1 MKVLVLGASGMLG
14 HRLLLHFAECGLEV
28 KAALRQDEAAYRRFG
43 IFPAARCFFGIDL
56 GREADLQ
63 RVLEQSQP
71 QAVVNAAGVV
81 KQRDE
86 GKQPL
91 PSLEIN
97 ALLPHRLARLCEPR
111 GVRVVHMSTDCVFS
125 GARGGYRESDPIDV
139 TDLYGLTKYLGE
151 LREGNC
157 LTLRTSILGP
167 ELDRKH
173 GLFEWFLAQQGTV
186 RGFCNAIYT
195 GFSTME
201 MARILEMLLVKF
213 PEARGLYHVSSEPI
227 SKYELLCKIKARA
240 GLATEIVPDDDF
252 RCDRS
257 LDSTRFR
264 GAFGYTPPSWD
275 AMVAE
280 LCVQGRMAPQH
291 V

>member
-14 HRLLLHFAECGLEV
+14 HRLLLHFAERGLEV
-28 KAALRQDEAAYRRFG
+28 KGTLRQDEAAYRRFG
-43 IFPAARCFFGIDL
+43 LFPASRCFFGIDL
-56 GREADLQ
+56 RREGDLQ
-63 RVLEQSQP
+63 RVLEEFRP
-71 QAVVNAAGVV
+71 QAVVNAAGIV
-81 KQRDE
+81 KQREE
-86 GKQPL
+86 GKQAL

-97 ALLPHRLARLCEPR
+97 AVLPHRLAQLCEPLGAR
-111 GVRVVHMSTDCVFS
+111 IVHMSTDCVFS
-125 GARGGYRESDPIDV
+125 GARGNYRESDPIDV

-157 LTLRTSILGP
+157 LTLRTSIVGP

-186 RGFCNAIYT
+186 KGFRNAIYT

-201 MARILEMLLVKF
+201 MARILEMLLVKS
-213 PEARGLYHVSSEPI
+213 PDARGLYHVSSEPI
-227 SKYELLCKIKARA
+227 SKYELLCKIKAQA
-240 GLATEIVPDDDF
+240 GLSTEIVPDETF

-264 GAFGYTPPSWD
+264 EAFGYTPPSWD

-280 LCVQGRMAPQH
+280 LCAQGRTAPQH